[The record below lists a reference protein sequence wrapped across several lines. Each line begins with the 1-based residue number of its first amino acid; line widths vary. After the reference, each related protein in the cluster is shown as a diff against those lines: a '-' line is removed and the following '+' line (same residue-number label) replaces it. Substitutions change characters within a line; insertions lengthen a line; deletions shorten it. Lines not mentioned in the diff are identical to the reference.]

1 MDVEYIENGMTEF
14 SEMCSD
20 QWSARLRLEFM
31 KTSLR
36 TLAGECVKFRH

>member
-1 MDVEYIENGMTEF
+1 MDVEYIESGMTEF

-20 QWSARLRLEFM
+20 QWSASMRLEFM

-36 TLAGECVKFRH
+36 TLAGECV